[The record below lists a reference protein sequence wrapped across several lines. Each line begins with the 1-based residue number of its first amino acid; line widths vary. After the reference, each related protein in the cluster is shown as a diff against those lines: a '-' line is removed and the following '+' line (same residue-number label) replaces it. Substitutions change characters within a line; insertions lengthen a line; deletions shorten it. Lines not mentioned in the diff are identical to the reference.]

1 MDTSI
6 ILYILLGISFPML
19 IFIIFLITEV
29 KKIKQLLKQ
38 AEKQNPEGS
47 QLKLVALER
56 LTLLTERLGLKNL
69 VSRTEQKGL
78 SAADYYHILVE
89 TIKNE
94 YDHNLTQ
101 QIYVSPEIWNT
112 VTRMRDQ
119 NIYIINQIISSLP
132 PHASAIDFSKSI
144 IEFSN
149 TPNAEMNALLLDA
162 LQFEAK
168 KILN

>member
-1 MDTSI
+1 MDSNI
-6 ILYILLGISFPML
+6 IQYLLLGLLVPVFA
-19 IFIIFLITEV
+19 FVIFLVFEV
-29 KKIKQLLKQ
+29 KKIKVKLS
-38 AEKQNPEGS
+38 EKDSNNSEGDK
-47 QLKLVALER
+47 LKLIALER
-56 LTLLTERLGLKNL
+56 LTLLTERLSFKNL
-69 VSRTEQKGL
+69 IPRVDQKGL
-78 SAADYYHILVE
+78 SAADYYHVLVE
-89 TIKNE
+89 TIKSE
-94 YDHNLTQ
+94 YEHNLTQ

-119 NIYIINQIISSLP
+119 NIYIVNQIISSLP
-132 PHASAIDFSKSI
+132 PHATALDFSKSI